1 MFMSGFVLIIGLA
14 LIFVK
19 LPRKTAFWL
28 LGHDT
33 ALDIAVVVLM
43 TLVHWGTFTG
53 LMAAAFAGM
62 MCSVFTWSAKTMFGY
77 TSGGKFYPGK
87 FVVKT
92 S

>member
-1 MFMSGFVLIIGLA
+1 MFMSGFVLIIALI

-33 ALDIAVVVLM
+33 MLDVSVTILM
-43 TLVHWGTFTG
+43 TFIHWGTFTG

-62 MCSVFTWSAKTMFGY
+62 MCSVTTFAARWAFGY
-77 TSGGKFYPGK
+77 TAHGKFVPGK
-87 FVVKT
+87 FVV
-92 S
+92 SQS